1 MTNKISGII
10 FYSKNIKDNDLYI
23 KILSS
28 KDEIIT
34 GMVYGGNSSKKKLIY
49 QNGYFVN
56 FSISKKS
63 DSFPNIFTAE
73 LSKPFI
79 GEIYNDKYKLNAL
92 LSILSLI
99 NISILEGQIIR
110 GYYKGIYDLCNNII
124 YKKHW
129 INFYCEWLF
138 YLLKLIGYQIDYKE
152 NLNKKY
158 YNINNNTFTNN
169 SSNDSIQFPHEF
181 FLNYEKTN
189 YNNLKLIF
197 TIFESIL
204 LKNHLDNISNKMPN
218 NYINFKTLILGR
230 LNR

>member
-1 MTNKISGII
+1 
-10 FYSKNIKDNDLYI
+10 
-23 KILSS
+23 
-28 KDEIIT
+28 
-34 GMVYGGNSSKKKLIY
+34 
-49 QNGYFVN
+49 
-56 FSISKKS
+56 
-63 DSFPNIFTAE
+63 
-73 LSKPFI
+73 
-79 GEIYNDKYKLNAL
+79 
-92 LSILSLI
+92 
-99 NISILEGQIIR
+99 ISILEGQIIR